1 MGEDVKLRELYGTPS
16 RIAVAKCL
24 PALDRHCR
32 NFIALSPFLVM
43 GTSRADG
50 QQDVSPRG
58 DPPGF
63 VRVIDD
69 RTLAIPDRPGNNRL
83 DSLGNIQEN
92 PRIGLIFLIP
102 GVEETLRVNGRA
114 RISLDPDLLAGMA
127 VQGKAPRS
135 ALIVEIEECY
145 LHCAKA
151 LKRARLW
158 GEENRI
164 ERSRL
169 PTLGQMVCDQTG
181 LEKPEEA
188 DRRLEEA
195 YRTRLY

>member
-1 MGEDVKLRELYGTPS
+1 MDEDVKLREIYDAPS

-32 NFIALSPFLVM
+32 DFIALSPFLVI
-43 GTSRADG
+43 GTSRGDG
-50 QQDVSPRG
+50 SQDVSPRG

-63 VRVIDD
+63 VRVIDE

-83 DSLGNIQEN
+83 DSLGNIQDN
-92 PRIGLIFLIP
+92 PRVGLIFFIP

-114 RISLDPDLLAGMA
+114 RISLDADLLAGMA
-127 VQGKAPRS
+127 VQGKPPRS
-135 ALIVEIEECY
+135 ALIVEVEECY

-158 GEENRI
+158 GAEHRI

-169 PTLGQMVCDQTG
+169 PTLGQMVADQTG
-181 LEKPEEA
+181 LEKAEEA
-188 DRRLEEA
+188 DRRLEES